1 MIIDYL
7 VIPDT
12 PEPVVVISLEQPAA
26 LLSTNGSLVCR
37 VTTIPGLH
45 HPPIIEWG
53 ELPDPAT
60 TTEGETEGE
69 GNIFWL
75 PLNFNPILEEHGGTY
90 TCSATLSF
98 PNTTIPSVSITSN
111 FILIVQG

>member
-12 PEPVVVISLEQPAA
+12 PESMVVISLEQPAA
-26 LLSTNGSLVCR
+26 LLGTNGSLVCR
-37 VTTIPGLH
+37 VTTIPGLL

-60 TTEGETEGE
+60 TTVGEMEGE
-69 GNIFWL
+69 GNIFWR

-98 PNTTIPSVSITSN
+98 PNTTISPVSTTSY
-111 FILIVQG
+111 FTLIVQG